1 MSRAASEGSTRARLQ
16 ARTDHSIVV
25 CTVQTSPVIANLR
38 WQLAPGRFRA
48 RSCFHKVLTFR
59 PELPCDDR
67 LQRDS
72 CNEKGGLADPCLCQ
86 EPSRAL
92 KVRLGPRQRPRT
104 SPRFLPSLTPS
115 VTLTP
120 RQSGLCFEA
129 VWVILAFYARAR
141 TWCEIFLIQF
151 SSIGTR
157 RAVEIVRLAPT
168 PRALAACVSRVAPRG
183 SGWAQG
189 MRGAAVRRSAPL
201 SRLRPLPTRPSPRR
215 ETRDG
220 PDASAWRGAPT
231 VRHGVHG
238 GDADERVEYVSL
250 SVAERRRRNIKV
262 ESHPV
267 TEGAHAGSRGSAF
280 RTGASAAAAGAAVA
294 RPPRPPRALTPCA
307 ARPRPR
313 RRRARARG

>member
-104 SPRFLPSLTPS
+104 SPHFLPSLTPS

-120 RQSGLCFEA
+120 RHSGLCFEA

-141 TWCEIFLIQF
+141 TWCEIFLIHAHAWRCSPSAF

-157 RAVEIVRLAPT
+157 RAVEIVRLARSGRLCVAR
-168 PRALAACVSRVAPRG
+168 RAARIGV
-183 SGWAQG
+183 
-189 MRGAAVRRSAPL
+189 GAGNARRRSPPL
-201 SRLRPLPTRPSPRR
+201 RSALPSPSPSYPTESETRDERRPRR
-215 ETRDG
+215 ERM
-220 PDASAWRGAPT
+220 AWRTDGF
-231 VRHGVHG
+231 
-238 GDADERVEYVSL
+238 
-250 SVAERRRRNIKV
+250 
-262 ESHPV
+262 V
-267 TEGAHAGSRGSAF
+267 TASMEVTLTRGSNMC
-280 RTGASAAAAGAAVA
+280 R
-294 RPPRPPRALTPCA
+294 
-307 ARPRPR
+307 
-313 RRRARARG
+313 